1 MVDQTLMDRN
11 IHIMKTQDNFDNV
24 SDGDHTFKEL
34 YYHRMVLFAALVN
47 IYSANSWKSKQHSD
61 GSMYDGYF
69 IVGISTPEGQ
79 ATYHYQME
87 YWDKFKCKEL
97 ERAPLWD
104 GSSPADCI
112 ERISRSYT

>member
-1 MVDQTLMDRN
+1 
-11 IHIMKTQDNFDNV
+11 
-24 SDGDHTFKEL
+24 
-34 YYHRMVLFAALVN
+34 
-47 IYSANSWKSKQHSD
+47 
-61 GSMYDGYF
+61 MYDGYF